1 MRYDMNKFIAIL
13 VFALGVNVTM
23 YAQNSSM
30 FGIRKV
36 NTKAGAVVDA
46 PRLNSKH
53 YKIQTSKLL
62 NDVDLT
68 LFFHEY
74 VDGKYKENDLG
85 RAMSTSIPKEH
96 TFNLDF
102 VPELQPNGT
111 FKLYVFYPGVTRYY
125 YMFPEENKNLK
136 FVLYPTTET
145 LLKKPL
151 NVLLVYEDDKDGSM
165 ERLVNK
171 YIKNGALKTSSD
183 SDKKLRSM
191 LKRYSVLYY
200 IIDDRKK

>member
-1 MRYDMNKFIAIL
+1 
-13 VFALGVNVTM
+13 
-23 YAQNSSM
+23 
-30 FGIRKV
+30 
-36 NTKAGAVVDA
+36 
-46 PRLNSKH
+46 
-53 YKIQTSKLL
+53 
-62 NDVDLT
+62 
-68 LFFHEY
+68 
-74 VDGKYKENDLG
+74 
-85 RAMSTSIPKEH
+85 
-96 TFNLDF
+96 
-102 VPELQPNGT
+102 
-111 FKLYVFYPGVTRYY
+111 
-125 YMFPEENKNLK
+125 MFPEENKNLK